1 MWPIS
6 CRELQRGT
14 ASLPLMK
21 PEPVSDYLA
30 EYMTVS
36 MILILTITGALSFDG
51 GSFYL
56 IGGGFFQSEEQTTVE
71 RVSFGFIYIIGI

>member
-14 ASLPLMK
+14 SSLPLMK

-56 IGGGFFQSEEQTTVE
+56 IGGLVFSNRQKKTPLRE
-71 RVSFGFIYIIGI
+71 